1 MVQIITNFN
10 LFTEKQKVLV
20 YSNGDIIDDVDVNVD
35 DLVNVIKGFK
45 NKYGAEDITLIGDNN
60 YLSKFKR
67 DLSIDFSAT
76 KINIVQR

>member
-20 YSNGDIIDDVDVNVD
+20 YSNGDIIDDVDVNID

-67 DLSIDFSAT
+67 DLSTDFSAT